1 MNALTQ
7 HSGSVLIDMSQRYG
21 MAPDAFE
28 LTVRATCSPKGKD
41 SRPLTREEFA
51 AFLLVAREHRLNPL
65 LREIY
70 AFPAKGGGIVPV
82 VSVDGWINLVNSH
95 QAFDGMEFSEEHNE
109 QGGLVSIE
117 CTLWRKDRG
126 RPTKVREHLK
136 ECYRDTDAW
145 KMTHRMLRHKAL
157 IQTARYAFG
166 FAGIY
171 DEEEAMVIA
180 EAKDVTPVKRVPPS
194 APARVTGVKL
204 NEQVDDQTGEVTQT
218 RDAVAESVD
227 EQATADRQGKVQTR
241 AKASSPTRDVGGAD
255 TDSSG
260 AAHQGA
266 QRDAAPTES
275 PTHPDEIPDTGGAIK
290 AFNQYARDLGDAK
303 EADDAEGIRDG
314 YLAQFGMLWTR
325 AQKEQA
331 AHLYSIALTRI
342 EAAEADAARD
352 EPEEDF
358 PGDTP
363 APQGAPQAA
372 TEPAQARKPP
382 RAPITA
388 EKPAFNPAMNEPVN
402 GEQYEAVFNARLA
415 QVDSR
420 EKALHLKSW
429 WYSSSS
435 LRGACGISADKVTL
449 DRMRDKW
456 MDKLNEFPG

>member
-1 MNALTQ
+1 
-7 HSGSVLIDMSQRYG
+7 
-21 MAPDAFE
+21 
-28 LTVRATCSPKGKD
+28 
-41 SRPLTREEFA
+41 
-51 AFLLVAREHRLNPL
+51 
-65 LREIY
+65 
-70 AFPAKGGGIVPV
+70 
-82 VSVDGWINLVNSH
+82 
-95 QAFDGMEFSEEHNE
+95 
-109 QGGLVSIE
+109 
-117 CTLWRKDRG
+117 
-126 RPTKVREHLK
+126 
-136 ECYRDTDAW
+136 
-145 KMTHRMLRHKAL
+145 MLRHKAL

-180 EAKDVTPVKRVPPS
+180 EAKDVTPVKRIPPS
-194 APARVTGVKL
+194 APARVAGVKL
-204 NEQVDDQTGEVTQT
+204 NEQVDDQTGEVTET

-227 EQATADRQGKVQTR
+227 EQATADRQGKAQTR
-241 AKASSPTRDVGGAD
+241 GAKASSPTRDVGGAD

-260 AAHQGA
+260 AAHQGD
-266 QRDAAPTES
+266 QKDAAPSGS
-275 PTHPDEIPDTGGAIK
+275 PTPPEQATK
-290 AFNQYARDLGDAK
+290 AFMQYAKDLGDAK

-388 EKPAFNPAMNEPVN
+388 EKAAFNPAMNEPVN